1 MSLRNVLARGGLF
14 FVFGS
19 VGLIGQPAKQPDGFP
34 MPYNSGTEK
43 NSSPPK
49 SAAQVAAT
57 IKDIPVQVAQQRPVV
72 DEPASSRSWRPR
84 TSTNFRS

>member
-1 MSLRNVLARGGLF
+1 MSPRNVLALGGLF

-57 IKDIPVQVAQQRPVV
+57 IKLPPGFKATAFAAEPDSAKSPAVWLGTLRVA
-72 DEPASSRSWRPR
+72 SG
-84 TSTNFRS
+84 